1 MPALKLAAAV
11 LLAALAPPAPLWPND
26 RDVLGALNAV
36 RADPAGYAGWLRRA
50 AESYDGIFY
59 RERDGTEHATVEG
72 PAAAE
77 AAASAI
83 GAMPPV
89 PLLAPDPILAA
100 AARDHGMAQGAVGGI
115 GHASTAGASPGARVR
130 QRGGDIYV
138 VEAISYGMHG
148 AEDVVRQMMVDDGVP
163 GRGHRKLLTASFYR
177 YAGIWCGPH
186 ATRGSMCVIDLAA
199 TPGGHPAV
207 PPER

>member
-1 MPALKLAAAV
+1 MPALKLAGALV
-11 LLAALAPPAPLWPND
+11 LAALVPAATRLPD
-26 RDVLGALNAV
+26 SDAVLDSLNAM
-36 RADPAGYAGWLRRA
+36 RADPAGYAKWLRA
-50 AESYDGIFY
+50 AADNYEGVYY
-59 RERDGTEHATVEG
+59 REQDGTEHATFEG
-72 PAAAE
+72 AE
-77 AAASAI
+77 AVHATATAI
-83 GAMPPV
+83 DTMRPMAPLVMD
-89 PLLAPDPILAA
+89 PLLTA
-100 AARDHGMAQGAVGGI
+100 AARDHVMAQGAAGGI

-148 AEDVVRQMMVDDGVP
+148 ADDVVRQLMVDDGVP
-163 GRGHRKLLTASFYR
+163 GRGHRKLLTAGFYR